1 MKLPSSENNR
11 TFLLFGLLGVI
22 FSTIFYLFWTNEIQ
36 YLAPTKKPQNY
47 VRVNISD
54 STTLNGILGNN
65 DNRPIYIHYYN
76 PYCPC
81 SKFNYVYYSEL
92 AKKYGD
98 LFNMYLVIR
107 EMDEDVIDKIK
118 ESVTVN
124 TTVIIDNNGEIARQ
138 TGVYSTPQ
146 AVLLKSDYTLY
157 YRGNYNRS
165 KYCTVKDYNYAEMA
179 IDSLLLGRPAP
190 VFDPFAT
197 TAYGC
202 SLEKERE
209 IYQVLFNIN

>member
-1 MKLPSSENNR
+1 MNFSSTLNR
-11 TFLLFGLLGVI
+11 RVLLLSGILGVI
-22 FSTIFYLFWTNEIQ
+22 FSAIFYLFWTNEIQ
-36 YLAPTKKPQNY
+36 YLAPTKRPENY
-47 VRVNISD
+47 VQVNISD
-54 STTLNGILGNN
+54 STTLKGILGNK
-65 DNRPIYIHYYN
+65 DDRPTYIHYYN

-81 SKFNYVYYSEL
+81 SKFNYGYYSEI
-92 AKKYGD
+92 AGKYRD
-98 LFNMYLVIR
+98 RFNMYLVIR
-107 EMDEDVIDKIK
+107 EMDEDVIDKIR
-118 ESVTVN
+118 ESVTGN
-124 TTVIIDNNGEIARQ
+124 TTVIIDKNGEIARQ

-146 AVLLKSDYTLY
+146 AVLLNTDYTLY

-179 IDSLLLGRPAP
+179 IDSLLSGRPAP
-190 VFDPFAT
+190 LFDHFAT